1 MKRQDGPRAGPFSC
15 HPPAASFVYEG
26 TEVMMM
32 RKLIAGSLLAATL
45 GGLALAAQA
54 RTSVDFYVNFAPP
67 PAYYEPVPA
76 PRPGFVWV
84 PGYWDWRAARYHWVT
99 GHWVRA
105 RPSYV
110 YSAPRYYQSG
120 GRWYATHGGWRR
132 GDADGDGVPN
142 RYDRYPGN
150 PWYR

>member
-1 MKRQDGPRAGPFSC
+1 
-15 HPPAASFVYEG
+15 
-26 TEVMMM
+26 M

-45 GGLALAAQA
+45 GGFALSAEA

-76 PRPGFVWV
+76 PRAGFVWV
-84 PGYWDWRAARYHWVT
+84 PGYWDWRATRYHWTT

-105 RPSYV
+105 RPGHV
-110 YSAPRYYQSG
+110 YHAPRYYHSG
-120 GRWYATHGGWRR
+120 GRWHATHGGWRR
-132 GDADGDGVPN
+132 HDADRDGVPN
-142 RYDRYPGN
+142 GYDRAPRN